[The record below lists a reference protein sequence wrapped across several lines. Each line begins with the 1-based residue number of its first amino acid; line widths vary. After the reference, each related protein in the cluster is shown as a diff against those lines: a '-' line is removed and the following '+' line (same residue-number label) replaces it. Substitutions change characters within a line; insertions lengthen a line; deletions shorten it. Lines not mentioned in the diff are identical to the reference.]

1 MNVEEFRE
9 YCISKRGV
17 TEGFPFGEDVLVFKV
32 MNKMFALTSLRDT
45 SFHVNLKMNQ
55 ELVNEYR
62 ERYDA
67 VTPGYHM
74 NKKLWNTVYLD
85 TGSIPK
91 KELIWMINHSYEE
104 VVKGLT
110 KKAQKELEEL

>member
-1 MNVEEFRE
+1 
-9 YCISKRGV
+9 
-17 TEGFPFGEDVLVFKV
+17 
-32 MNKMFALTSLRDT
+32 
-45 SFHVNLKMNQ
+45 
-55 ELVNEYR
+55 
-62 ERYDA
+62 
-67 VTPGYHM
+67 M